1 MSRVNGCPWT
11 RAASSPCAAE
21 TDAAI
26 VNSVVNHW
34 SASPVDPDDLDDV
47 FTALANRHRREV
59 VLLLALHP
67 ASIAQLAARVGLTL
81 PAIHRHVRV
90 LEQAHLVRRTKKGR
104 VNLLALE
111 RSSLRRLQAWTDQF
125 APWWGTDAETLDN
138 HVAAAR
144 RAAEQAGD
152 AGRKGTDA

>member
-1 MSRVNGCPWT
+1 M
-11 RAASSPCAAE
+11 
-21 TDAAI
+21 
-26 VNSVVNHW
+26 NHW

>member
-1 MSRVNGCPWT
+1 M
-11 RAASSPCAAE
+11 
-21 TDAAI
+21 
-26 VNSVVNHW
+26 NHW
-34 SASPVDPDDLDDV
+34 SSSPVDPDDLDDV

>member
-1 MSRVNGCPWT
+1 MSRPD
-11 RAASSPCAAE
+11 
-21 TDAAI
+21 DAAI